1 LSKNLSSAVWPA
13 IFNSSAALKTRDP
26 ISLCND
32 LLLAW
37 AMVKSR
43 ASNFAPHPRL
53 GATFE
58 AAKKQLGIP
67 STSPTYLAY
76 HLKML
81 QEKAA

>member
-1 LSKNLSSAVWPA
+1 
-13 IFNSSAALKTRDP
+13 
-26 ISLCND
+26 
-32 LLLAW
+32 
-37 AMVKSR
+37 MVKSR